1 MQGREANIY
10 RGNLRVRVSLVGLL
24 GWNGL
29 GPKLYWAALNYFR
42 NKNAHAGFVGTQNR
56 AD

>member
-1 MQGREANIY
+1 MQGREAHIY

-29 GPKLYWAALNYFR
+29 GPKYSIGLR
-42 NKNAHAGFVGTQNR
+42 
-56 AD
+56 